1 MQSEPCYILLTHHRS
16 LSQEGLHPKAPEKMW
31 LEEHINPPL
40 TLILD
45 RGCGAVRKSSGF
57 FKILGRANASL
68 PPKQS
73 FEKSNCA
80 THAEVPPKNMRTGN
94 PCKHIFDFHRVSIFA
109 RQSARS
115 FWQAARSNNTLQQP
129 TKTNGTPQLFQRK
142 KNQ

>member
-1 MQSEPCYILLTHHRS
+1 VIGRTHQPTSDIDFGSWLWS
-16 LSQEGLHPKAPEKMW
+16 L
-31 LEEHINPPL
+31 
-40 TLILD
+40 
-45 RGCGAVRKSSGF
+45 VRKSSGF